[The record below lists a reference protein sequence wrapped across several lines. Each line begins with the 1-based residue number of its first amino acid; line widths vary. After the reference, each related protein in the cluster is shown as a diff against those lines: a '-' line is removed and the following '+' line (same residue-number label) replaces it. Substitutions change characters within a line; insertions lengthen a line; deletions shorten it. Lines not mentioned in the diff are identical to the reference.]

1 MKKTNCECGSTYRTS
16 DRKRH
21 ELTRNHL
28 DFFNKPNVPEIT
40 NTNIYEEDSDTDIS
54 ETVNVNESDF
64 LIDLNNDKYI
74 SQSDIDK
81 QNKDKELAEKE
92 SEKQMKQQ
100 ERNIKMANRKVK
112 PVSDD
117 IDDEIYSSTPTVIHG
132 KEKLLL
138 LKKVQQYKALFKI
151 ELKSFKIKKNANSE
165 ELKLA
170 IDEMQNLIETV
181 STDEFITDG
190 ILSSLK
196 VIEGVTANT
205 KNYNISGLADL
216 LKLNPEFRSLC
227 KQLYLKYGSFNAIS
241 PEYKMMFLVF
251 TSAYIVRNKNKNK
264 DAINQFLDQPVENII
279 I

>member
-54 ETVNVNESDF
+54 ETVNVNASDF

-190 ILSSLK
+190 ILSSLNSFL
-196 VIEGVTANT
+196 I
-205 KNYNISGLADL
+205 
-216 LKLNPEFRSLC
+216 C
-227 KQLYLKYGSFNAIS
+227 SFN
-241 PEYKMMFLVF
+241 
-251 TSAYIVRNKNKNK
+251 
-264 DAINQFLDQPVENII
+264 
-279 I
+279 